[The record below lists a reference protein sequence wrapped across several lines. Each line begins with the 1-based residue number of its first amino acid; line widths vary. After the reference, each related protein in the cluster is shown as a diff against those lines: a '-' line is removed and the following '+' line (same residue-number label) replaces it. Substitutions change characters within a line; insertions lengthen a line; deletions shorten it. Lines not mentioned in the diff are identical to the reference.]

1 MNLVKIKVDT
11 TSNKTADVTGMI
23 IRKNNQ
29 YRIVY
34 FPKLVDNSKN
44 SEECVAGYLVCQK
57 KSKNDQWGYKKYKYY
72 WNKKTYYKI
81 NWRQI

>member
-44 SEECVAGYLVCQK
+44 PEECIAGYLVCQK
-57 KSKNDQWGYKKYKYY
+57 K
-72 WNKKTYYKI
+72 I
-81 NWRQI
+81 